1 MAWWEKPRSG
11 RRVVLTLQVAAAAV
25 VVAATLLQPNPMD
38 GWDYVGALAFA
49 VLGMAGLRELTKGG
63 PRGGGDPAR

>member
-11 RRVVLTLQVAAAAV
+11 RRVVLTLQLVAAAV
-25 VVAATLLQPNPMD
+25 VVAATLLHPGPLD

-49 VLGMAGLRELTKGG
+49 VLGVAVLRELIKTR
-63 PRGGGDPAR
+63 PRRGGDPAR